1 MLNVTGA
8 FQYIS
13 QLSGFLFI
21 ANNCFVFVAKDGR
34 TALMRA
40 SDKGH
45 ANVVQPLLS
54 VGAQVDW
61 QDKVRHSISLQNAND

>member
-1 MLNVTGA
+1 
-8 FQYIS
+8 
-13 QLSGFLFI
+13 
-21 ANNCFVFVAKDGR
+21 
-34 TALMRA
+34 MRA

-45 ANVVQPLLS
+45 ANVVQLLLS

>member
-1 MLNVTGA
+1 MVPSNKHIYFSIVW
-8 FQYIS
+8 FS
-13 QLSGFLFI
+13 VHSCD
-21 ANNCFVFVAKDGR
+21 NCFVFVTKDGR

-45 ANVVQPLLS
+45 TNVVQSLLS